1 MFKFMSFFFT
11 AQMFELPYTVTKA
24 VRVGEG
30 ATDLRSA
37 PISLHWAHIS
47 LIRLCLQTCT
57 PTNKRLIIS
66 ICKRLIL
73 TET

>member
-37 PISLHWAHIS
+37 PISLHWAHNL
-47 LIRLCLQTCT
+47 LIYPLFDNVCKHVLLL
-57 PTNKRLIIS
+57 TNALLFLFVKD
-66 ICKRLIL
+66 
-73 TET
+73 

>member
-1 MFKFMSFFFT
+1 MLFFT

-30 ATDLRSA
+30 AIDLRSA
-37 PISLHWAHIS
+37 PISLHWAHNLFDIS
-47 LIRLCLQTCT
+47 LIQQCLQTCT